1 MHGTIDL
8 TSTEGVGSTFRVIVR
23 MPAVAPT
30 TAPSVE
36 MPAADRL
43 VRAAP
48 AAGSRGRALLAEDN
62 AVNRKVAL
70 MMLRRLGW
78 DADTAVDGRQALE
91 ALARQDYDVVLLDIQ
106 MPEVDGL
113 EVARRVVAGQ
123 PDPSRRPWMIAVTA
137 NAIAGDREVCLA
149 AGIDDF
155 VPKPMKHVVLEAA
168 LDRAVTEVAARSS
181 ARVLQA
187 G

>member
-23 MPAVAPT
+23 MPAVAVHM
-30 TAPSVE
+30 APSLE
-36 MPAADRL
+36 MQAGRLDRPS
-43 VRAAP
+43 P

-78 DADTAVDGRQALE
+78 EADTAVDGREALH
-91 ALARQDYDVVLLDIQ
+91 ALAREDYDVVLLDIQ

-155 VPKPMKHVVLEAA
+155 VPKPMKHVALEAA
-168 LDRAVTEVAARSS
+168 LDRALAEVAARSS